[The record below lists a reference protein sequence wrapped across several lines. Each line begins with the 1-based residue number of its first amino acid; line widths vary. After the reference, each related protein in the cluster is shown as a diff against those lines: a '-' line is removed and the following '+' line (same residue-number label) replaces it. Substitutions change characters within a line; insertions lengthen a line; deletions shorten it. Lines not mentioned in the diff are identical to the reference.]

1 MYQKYLKTIVNSQTG
16 YASFVITLITI
27 IVVSLIVVAFATD
40 SRLGQKNSLANVL
53 STQAYYAAES
63 GINDAY
69 AIIQHDVSSGGTI
82 SSTGGQCAQSPSPY
96 ISSTP
101 NSSSLYN
108 NGQIGYNCLIVNTA
122 PNSLNYQDVIPG
134 QGEVIKLNS
143 ASGASIKDIVVSWQY
158 DNNSGSGSL
167 NFSEC
172 PGSLS
177 NQLNLPPNNSYTP
190 AECGAGVLQLDIV
203 PRQYL
208 INSPNYSATT
218 IFLEPSN
225 SSSASSS
232 NTPNINKVN
241 TYNVSCSNGTTS
253 TYACSETI
261 NLSNIDSQLP
271 RDSSSTYYLHLQS
284 FYMPSNVNII
294 ARGTGGTVLNLSD
307 AQIVIDS
314 TGYASGQLKRL
325 EERVC
330 YGNYCGNYAPVGA
343 IQSNNCINKHFG
355 VYPGAASTTP
365 SSSC

>member
-143 ASGASIKDIVVSWQY
+143 ANSHRIKKLIVSWQY
-158 DNNSGSGSL
+158 YSSAGSSSP
-167 NFSEC
+167 NFLSC
-172 PGSLS
+172 PSS
-177 NQLNLPPNNSYTP
+177 FSLPPLSPPSFSSSNCS
-190 AECGAGVLQLDIV
+190 ASVLQLDIV
-203 PRQYL
+203 SK
-208 INSPNYSATT
+208 NSLLATSSASASTV
-218 IFLEPSN
+218 FLEPITAGGVYSTPPLPP
-225 SSSASSS
+225 
-232 NTPNINKVN
+232 NTVKTYGVNCSVTNKP
-241 TYNVSCSNGTTS
+241 
-253 TYACSETI
+253 YACKVAI
-261 NLSNIDSQLP
+261 ALSNNHK
-271 RDSSSTYYLHLQS
+271 TFYLHLQT
-284 FYMPSNVNII
+284 FYMPSSINISAQSSSGQLI
-294 ARGTGGTVLNLSD
+294 PLSD
-307 AQIVIDS
+307 AQVLIDS

-355 VYPGAASTTP
+355 VYPGASTTP